1 MSFFGLVGK
10 DEAAIE
16 LAKIMRTFSVDA
28 QLVAKAE
35 LNTIIKLRI
44 PSWHQQLIRLDQEK
58 DFSLVD
64 CSGLLANILL
74 SLDQTELVILSD

>member
-1 MSFFGLVGK
+1 VSFFGLVGK

-44 PSWHQQLIRLDQEK
+44 PS
-58 DFSLVD
+58 
-64 CSGLLANILL
+64 
-74 SLDQTELVILSD
+74 